1 MDNNQNYNQGYDNQ
15 GYDNQQYTVPQGNAQ
30 SVPQYNTVPQNY
42 GEPQPA
48 EQPGKTL
55 AIVSLVSGILSFVC
69 CGTIASIVALIC
81 GILSKKKQPENN
93 GMATAGIILGA
104 IGIALSV
111 IAIIVYVILL
121 VVGVAGAAGA
131 SSSLDALGSSG
142 YYYY

>member
-1 MDNNQNYNQGYDNQ
+1 MDNNQNFNNQTDYSQPFNS
-15 GYDNQQYTVPQGNAQ
+15 VPQGNAQ
-30 SVPQYNTVPQNY
+30 STNQYSVPQNY